1 MKVVEYG
8 KGNKDIII
16 LLHGGGLSWWNY
28 EEVAEKLADSFHII
42 LPILNGHFGSNT
54 PFTSIEDN
62 AAELITYI
70 DENFKGRVFLI
81 GGLSLGGQ
89 VLIETLSQRS
99 DICEYAI
106 IESAL
111 VIPMKYIS
119 AMIKPAYDICYPLV
133 KKRWFS
139 KIQFKALHIR
149 KELFDKY
156 YIDTA
161 NITKKD
167 MISFLTANS
176 KYRIRNTLAECK
188 AKTLVVVGSKER
200 KIMKKSAQQIAGFLP
215 MSNLE
220 IIKNYNH
227 GELSINHSEEF
238 VQKLHRLIKK

>member
-1 MKVVEYG
+1 M
-8 KGNKDIII
+8 
-16 LLHGGGLSWWNY
+16 
-28 EEVAEKLADSFHII
+28 
-42 LPILNGHFGSNT
+42 
-54 PFTSIEDN
+54 
-62 AAELITYI
+62 
-70 DENFKGRVFLI
+70 
-81 GGLSLGGQ
+81 
-89 VLIETLSQRS
+89 LSQRS

-238 VQKLHRLIKK
+238 VQKLHHLIKK

>member
-16 LLHGGGLSWWNY
+16 LLHGGGLS
-28 EEVAEKLADSFHII
+28 
-42 LPILNGHFGSNT
+42 
-54 PFTSIEDN
+54 
-62 AAELITYI
+62 
-70 DENFKGRVFLI
+70 
-81 GGLSLGGQ
+81 LGGQ
-89 VLIETLSQRS
+89 VLIEMLSQRS

-156 YIDTA
+156 I
-161 NITKKD
+161 
-167 MISFLTANS
+167 FL
-176 KYRIRNTLAECK
+176 
-188 AKTLVVVGSKER
+188 
-200 KIMKKSAQQIAGFLP
+200 FLH
-215 MSNLE
+215 
-220 IIKNYNH
+220 K
-227 GELSINHSEEF
+227 
-238 VQKLHRLIKK
+238 